1 LKYVLLLIC
10 SAFLSIYSTAQSST
24 ENFNN
29 YEQSIPGS
37 ALKTKM
43 VAIPGGSFKMGSGG
57 NEKNRQADE
66 GPQRE
71 VTISPF
77 WMGAY
82 EVTRDEFDVFF
93 KDPTTIQNSEVDAVT
108 RPSAQYID
116 LSWGMGKEGG
126 FPANSMSQYTALM
139 YCRWLY
145 HKTGVFYRLPSEAE
159 WEYASRAG
167 ATTTFYFGDDAGQL
181 PEYAWFKGNSGEKY
195 QRVGQKKPNAFGL
208 YDMLGNLTEWTL
220 DHYTEKTLE
229 QLADKSKDP
238 IPAAIWDEY
247 PKVLKGG
254 SFKEPAEELRPAN
267 KFQSDPEWN
276 KRDPQI
282 PKSRWW
288 LTDAEFVGFRILR
301 PVKQPS
307 AEEIE
312 NFFKTYLGQ

>member
-1 LKYVLLLIC
+1 LKYVLLLIG
-10 SAFLSIYSTAQSST
+10 SAFLSICTTAQSST

-29 YEQSIPGS
+29 YDQSIPGS
-37 ALKTKM
+37 ELKTKM
-43 VAIPGGSFKMGSGG
+43 VAIPGGSFKMGSTDS
-57 NEKNRQADE
+57 KQPDE
-66 GPQRE
+66 TPQRE
-71 VTISPF
+71 VSVSPF
-77 WMGAY
+77 WMSAY

-93 KDPTTIQNSEVDAVT
+93 KDPATIQNSEVDAVS

-145 HKTGVFYRLPSEAE
+145 SKTGIFYRLPSEAE
-159 WEYASRAG
+159 WEYACKAG
-167 ATTTFYFGDDAGQL
+167 TTTTYFFGNDVSQL
-181 PEYAWFKGNSGEKY
+181 GEYAWFKGNSGDKY
-195 QRVGQKKPNAFGL
+195 QRVGEKKPNAWGL

-220 DHYTEKTLE
+220 DHYNEKSLQ
-229 QLADKSKDP
+229 QLTDKSKDP
-238 IPAAIWDEY
+238 IPAAVWDEY

-254 SFKEPAEELRPAN
+254 SYKEPAEELRAAN
-267 KFQSDPEWN
+267 RFQSDPEWN

-288 LTDAEFVGFRILR
+288 LTDAEFVGFRLLR

-307 AEEIE
+307 AEEID